1 MVVVG
6 EKRRGN
12 RLVCSRQRL
21 FWTSECL
28 QTLEVCYGGVKKIA
42 ERP

>member
-21 FWTSECL
+21 FWTSERL
-28 QTLEVCYGGVKKIA
+28 QVCYGGVKKIA